1 MSVTAIWT
9 KPLARRTLPRV
20 RGAAFGEEFEI
31 SWVTG
36 KGGPSDPT
44 TSKDAGR
51 TPASQ
56 LLLSYRNRLHSCRPR
71 LRGAFP
77 PVARQTRARAYPAVS
92 GSSVPDQEAF
102 SLHRQSVCV
111 SVALPVCQAPAP
123 PLSDRVHP
131 FPQVPQAAPHR
142 AQSRGGDPA
151 HSCVSQ
157 SLSPHPRN
165 DAVLHRPAPVRTV
178 PSEGKRRGQSAHDD
192 SR

>member
-20 RGAAFGEEFEI
+20 RGPAFGKEFEI

-77 PVARQTRARAYPAVS
+77 AVS
-92 GSSVPDQEAF
+92 GSSFPDQEAF

-111 SVALPVCQAPAP
+111 SVALPVCQDPAP

-151 HSCVSQ
+151 HS
-157 SLSPHPRN
+157 
-165 DAVLHRPAPVRTV
+165 
-178 PSEGKRRGQSAHDD
+178 
-192 SR
+192 